1 MGNCRNAIE
10 ELVIAE
16 AETQIQRLGPQ
27 ARERVDLSEVIAY
40 ALNRLPPMYATTHRG
55 WTQQRQRASSEL
67 ANQISAVVRNGLL
80 GVQRDTL
87 RQLDP
92 LPNHELASQTRTL
105 VRLQQ
110 LLKRKDLK
118 WKDVPG
124 AVNEALM
131 DVRYQGSLGS
141 SYLSL
146 DRRNAVSA
154 KSYLKRK
161 TTQETSFVRSPTAGN
176 EDQDFESYMS
186 GTAYR
191 YSNIL
196 ENLVTAIA
204 ERRMER
210 LSPELQAQINLDE
223 VLAYALNRLPPMYA
237 TSNRGLKQL
246 RQQVKTEMTNEMM
259 SIVKQAFVKV
269 AQAPARVLSPLP
281 FERYNLEQDE
291 SLEKLKVILKRDD
304 VTWRNVVELIEE
316 AILKKASTPTN
327 IWTGDH
333 IP

>member
-16 AETQIQRLGPQ
+16 AENQIQRLGPQ

-40 ALNRLPPMYATTHRG
+40 GLNRLPPMYATTQRG
-55 WTQQRQRASSEL
+55 WAQQRQRASSEL
-67 ANQISAVVRNGLL
+67 GNQITAVVRNGLL

-92 LPNHELASQTRTL
+92 LPNHELASQNRTL
-105 VRLQQ
+105 VKLQE

-118 WKDVPG
+118 WKDLPG
-124 AVNEALM
+124 VVNEALM
-131 DVRYQGSLGS
+131 NVRYQGSLESG
-141 SYLSL
+141 YLSP
-146 DRRNAVSA
+146 DRRNAVTA

-161 TTQETSFVRSPTAGN
+161 TTKEVTFVRTPTAN
-176 EDQDFESYMS
+176 NDDQDFESYMS

-210 LSPELQAQINLDE
+210 LSPELKAQINLDE

-246 RQQVKTEMTNEMM
+246 RQQVKNEMTNEVMA
-259 SIVKQAFVKV
+259 IVKQAFVKV
-269 AQAPARVLSPLP
+269 AQTPERVLSPLP
-281 FERYNLEQDE
+281 FERFNSEQDA
-291 SLEKLKVILKRDD
+291 SLEKLKLILKRDD
-304 VTWRNVVELIEE
+304 VTWRNVVELIE
-316 AILKKASTPTN
+316 AAMVQKASTPTN
-327 IWTGDH
+327 IWSEDH

>member
-16 AETQIQRLGPQ
+16 AETQIQRLSHQ
-27 ARERVDLSEVIAY
+27 AKERVDLSEVIAY
-40 ALNRLPPMYATTHRG
+40 ALNRLPPMYATTQRG
-55 WTQQRQRASSEL
+55 WTQQRQRAGSEL
-67 ANQISAVVRNGLL
+67 GNQISAVVRNGLL

-92 LPNHELASQTRTL
+92 LPNHELASQNRTL
-105 VRLQQ
+105 VKLRE
-110 LLKRKDLK
+110 LLKRKELK
-118 WKDVPG
+118 WKDVPS

-131 DVRYQGSLGS
+131 QVRYQGSLES
-141 SYLSL
+141 TYLSP

-161 TTQETSFVRSPTAGN
+161 TTRDVDFVRAPAATA
-176 EDQDFESYMS
+176 EDADFQSYMS

-196 ENLVTAIA
+196 ENLVAAIA

-210 LSPELQAQINLDE
+210 LSPELQAQIDLDE

-269 AQAPARVLSPLP
+269 AQTPERVLSPLP
-281 FERYNLEQDE
+281 FERFNSEQE
-291 SLEKLKVILKRDD
+291 AALEKLKLILKRDD
-304 VTWRNVVELIEE
+304 VSWRNVVEAIQA
-316 AILKKASTPTN
+316 AILEKASTPTN
-327 IWTGDH
+327 IWSEDH